1 MTQYYVYEIQEYADG
16 TYGDLKH
23 IAYDEDPEKAR
34 LKAESKYHEVL
45 AAAAISDI
53 PCHAVVV
60 VSSDGFPLMHQCY
73 KHEQN
78 QEAEV

>member
-45 AAAAISDI
+45 AAAAISDL

-73 KHEQN
+73 KHIPSSE
-78 QEAEV
+78 E

>member
-1 MTQYYVYEIQEYADG
+1 MTQFYVYEIQEYADG

-45 AAAAISDI
+45 AAAAISDL

-73 KHEQN
+73 KHVLSE
-78 QEAEV
+78 E

>member
-1 MTQYYVYEIQEYADG
+1 MSMAQYYVFEIQEYADG

-23 IAYDEDPEKAR
+23 ISYDEDPEKAR

-73 KHEQN
+73 KHVQSSE
-78 QEAEV
+78 E

>member
-1 MTQYYVYEIQEYADG
+1 MTQFYVYEIQEYADG

-78 QEAEV
+78 QEEEV

>member
-1 MTQYYVYEIQEYADG
+1 MSMTQFYVYEIQEYADG

-45 AAAAISDI
+45 AAAAISDL

-73 KHEQN
+73 KHVLSE
-78 QEAEV
+78 E